1 MEEIK
6 ELTPEKLKEITKN
19 GKVVLLFSATWCPDC
34 RFLDPFLP
42 QIEKD
47 NSDAKFYKIDRDGS
61 IDVAKE
67 LNIFGI
73 PSFVVYQDGKEIG
86 RLVNKDRK
94 TKEEV
99 ETHDDIFTL
108 INKREGDNLKVSDL
122 ISLLLSKY
130 ALLKIPI
137 AKLSP

>member
-6 ELTPEKLKEITKN
+6 ELTSEKLKEITKN
-19 GKVVLLFSATWCPDC
+19 GKVVLLFSAAWCPDC

-47 NSDAKFYKIDRDGS
+47 NSDAKFYKVDRDGS
-61 IDVAKE
+61 VDVAKE
-67 LNIFGI
+67 LNIFG
-73 PSFVVYQDGKEIG
+73 VYQDGKEIG

-99 ETHDDIFTL
+99 ENFL
-108 INKREGDNLKVSDL
+108 NSLK
-122 ISLLLSKY
+122 
-130 ALLKIPI
+130 
-137 AKLSP
+137 

>member
-6 ELTPEKLKEITKN
+6 ELTKEKLDEITAH
-19 GKVVLLFSATWCPDC
+19 GRVVLLFSANWCPDC

-42 QIEKD
+42 EIEKD
-47 NSDAKFYKIDRDGS
+47 FSDTKFYKIDRDGS
-61 IDVAKE
+61 IDIAKE

-94 TKEEV
+94 TKDEV
-99 ETHDDIFTL
+99 EKFL
-108 INKREGDNLKVSDL
+108 R
-122 ISLLLSKY
+122 SLD
-130 ALLKIPI
+130 
-137 AKLSP
+137 